1 MAFEEGDIVR
11 ENHFVVESAGAAD
24 AGKVPKLNSDGVLDD
39 TVVPKTTTST
49 GSADE
54 GKVPM
59 LDADGKLDRSF
70 LEKGLKFGGDGS
82 DGALTI
88 SSGTVTLDAGGAAI
102 FVKNYSS
109 ISITG
114 TGSLAFSN
122 PHANGTVVVLRC
134 QGNATITSSAVAAI
148 DLRGMGAANGNNPNG
163 LVFGGTMYATN
174 SSGTVGTSGTKPVSP
189 AFYLNSDNFLFA
201 LMRRTIAI
209 LPGIAGGNGGG
220 GAWGSAGGGGLGGGA
235 LYMEVGGAI
244 NFTGTINSN
253 GADGGNMTG
262 SGSGRGS
269 GSGGGGSAGKVVI
282 LYNIL
287 TAISGIVNSFG
298 GKGGDSSISGSA
310 SGTAGRGGPGAASQ
324 EGDGGGGGNSNGF
337 TTGGVGNLG
346 AGSGGN
352 SGPAGSG
359 SGIGAGPGT
368 TMPATITKNLW
379 LS

>member
-1 MAFEEGDIVR
+1 MPFINGQIIDEDDFID
-11 ENHFVVESAGAAD
+11 ESTGASDAAKAVKTD
-24 AGKVPKLNSDGVLDD
+24 AAGKVDRTFLNKS
-39 TVVPKTTTST
+39 
-49 GSADE
+49 
-54 GKVPM
+54 
-59 LDADGKLDRSF
+59 
-70 LEKGLKFGGDGS
+70 LKFGGDGT

-88 SSGTVTLDAGGAAI
+88 SSGTTTIDAGGQAI
-102 FVKNYSS
+102 LEKNYSS

-122 PHANGTVVVLRC
+122 PHPNGTIVILRC
-134 QGNATITSSAVAAI
+134 QGDATITSSATAAI

-174 SSGTVGTSGTKPVSP
+174 SSTVVGTRGTKPTSP

-209 LPGIAGGNGGG
+209 LPGVAGGHGGG
-220 GAWGSAGGGGLGGGA
+220 GAWGSPGSGGLGGGA
-235 LYMEVGGAI
+235 LYMEVGGAL

-282 LYNIL
+282 LYNVL
-287 TAISGIVNSFG
+287 TANSGTVNSFG
-298 GKGGDSSISGSA
+298 GKGGNSDISGSA

-324 EGDGGGGGNSNGF
+324 ENDGGDGGNSNGF
-337 TTGGVGNLG
+337 ATGSVANLG
-346 AGSGGN
+346 AGSGGS

-359 SGIGAGPGT
+359 SGVGAGPGT